1 MIGQYPENFRAECH
15 EELILLFDDYALD
28 KITKNA
34 YKGMVFD
41 MFQGWKKS
49 EYIPAEGGK

>member
-28 KITKNA
+28 KITQNA
-34 YKGMVFD
+34 YNGMVSD
-41 MFQGWKKS
+41 LFQEWKRKQKFS
-49 EYIPAEGGK
+49 GIYSF